1 MIVPAA
7 VQEYLWC
14 RLIEWRATFTRCI
27 HPNRDLPVTAW
38 TSCGVQVV
46 IPNRSYPL
54 YLTFTLPHHA
64 ILTHTASLHTTH
76 PSPTHHIAPSSTSHH
91 HSLLPLTPSLC
102 PQPPPHPLLL
112 LWAQSN
118 TLCMAV
124 TPSFPI
130 GTTSPPVIMA
140 YSKPE

>member
-7 VQEYLWC
+7 VQQHLWC
-14 RLIEWRATFTRCI
+14 RLLEWCATFTRCI

-46 IPNRSYPL
+46 IPNCFYTL
-54 YLTFTLPHHA
+54 YLTFTLPNHA
-64 ILTHTASLHTTH
+64 ILTHTAYL
-76 PSPTHHIAPSSTSHH
+76 PPTP
-91 HSLLPLTPSLC
+91 LPFTPSL
-102 PQPPPHPLLL
+102 PLLPHTITLSSHSHHPFAHNPPPHPLLL